1 MKTLLLASIIL
12 LPLPVAAAQHPSMP
26 ACMSHEEHLRQL
38 AKDDALKHR
47 GTLAMG
53 FDQDQA
59 THHFLLRANGG
70 AIEVSAN
77 NTADAKTISEIQSH
91 FREIADAFAHGA
103 FDKPL
108 ATHDEMPPGTDIM
121 AKNKN
126 RIRYRYEERSS
137 GAAVVIETSDAATLA
152 AIHDF
157 LRYQI
162 TEHRTGDPLTVPR

>member
-1 MKTLLLASIIL
+1 MIL
-12 LPLPVAAAQHPSMP
+12 LPLPLAASQHPSMP
-26 ACMSHEEHLRQL
+26 AGMSHEEHLRQL

-47 GTLAMG
+47 GTIAMG

-59 THHFLLRANGG
+59 THHFVLRANGG

-77 NTADAKTISEIQSH
+77 DAADAKTIAEIQSH
-91 FREIADAFAHGA
+91 FREIAGEFAKGA

-108 ATHDEMPPGTDIM
+108 ATHDEMPPGAAIM

-126 RIRYRYEERSS
+126 RIRYRYEQRSN

-152 AIHDF
+152 AIHGF

-162 TEHRTGDPLTVPR
+162 TEHRPGDPLTVQR